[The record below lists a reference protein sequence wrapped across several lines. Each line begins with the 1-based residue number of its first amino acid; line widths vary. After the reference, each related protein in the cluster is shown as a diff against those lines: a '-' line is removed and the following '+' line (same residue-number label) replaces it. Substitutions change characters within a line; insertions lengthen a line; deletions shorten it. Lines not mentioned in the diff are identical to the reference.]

1 MGRWRAAFS
10 FVFEAVEPV
19 AARLRPHGEVLSR
32 RWRTVAGC
40 AAGAVVLASV
50 VCLFVPARYTAT
62 ARLRLEPLAPE
73 ASSSSR
79 NLDVPEEVAL
89 LRSRVLVAEVIRQ
102 LGLEQNADFVN
113 GRRRVGGLALATRAF
128 KRLRK
133 ATRGPAPDAQDDA
146 DTDERGLLDV
156 PGALIVK
163 YRSWLDVAATRNART
178 IEVRF
183 TSPSPELSQQ
193 VASAHAAQYVRRR
206 LGLRSQ
212 LTGEPATF
220 LEEEIDRV
228 QGELLAAEGAQAGF
242 RGEHGSVSFD
252 GTQKALAARLG
263 EIGRRLSQAEA
274 DRIALESEHRL
285 ARSRRYDALPAV
297 ASNGRLQA
305 LRAEANRVEQRHAEL
320 RKGFLAATP
329 EFHDLSAQLRSIRAH
344 LDREMARAASAIE
357 SRLIV
362 ARGTETS
369 LQNELR
375 RAETGLRGL
384 DGVARQA
391 IELDEDAARGN
402 ELYEAL
408 RARKQE
414 ADLLRGMQLSTAL
427 RLDPAPLPSRPSEPR
442 VLTDLGLFLLAGLVL
457 GALVALRL
465 EGRHARLETPDDVRR
480 ALGLRPLG
488 VVPDFGRL
496 ARPDAAAD
504 PSIAAEAYR
513 GVRTALGFIDPERPP
528 RSVVVTSSE
537 PGEGKTATA
546 VNLAISLAALEC
558 RVILVDAA
566 LRGAAVHR
574 AFALPP
580 GPGLT
585 DVVRG
590 GTSLAAAI
598 RTIDPATGRA
608 TAAATAG
615 ALHVLPAGTPAGD
628 PADILGSARWHEI
641 LRSLAR
647 RYDTVVID
655 GPAVLATPD
664 AALLAAAADAAVLVV
679 HGDRTERPVVRR
691 ALARLAAVH
700 ARVIGVVL
708 NGVDPACGYYRS
720 YAYPFAA

>member
-1 MGRWRAAFS
+1 MGRWAAVRS
-10 FVFEAVEPV
+10 FVSEAALAV
-19 AARLRPHGEVLSR
+19 AARLRPHAEVLAR

-40 AAGAVVLASV
+40 AAGALVLASV
-50 VCLFVPARYTAT
+50 ICLLVPARYTAT
-62 ARLRLEPLAPE
+62 ARLRLEPLARE
-73 ASSSSR
+73 ASASSR

-113 GRRRVGGLALATRAF
+113 GRRRVGGLALATRGI

-133 ATRGPAPDAQDDA
+133 ATRGPAPDPQDDA
-146 DTDERGLLDV
+146 DADERALLDV

-206 LGLRSQ
+206 QGLRSQ

-228 QGELLAAEGAQAGF
+228 Q
-242 RGEHGSVSFD
+242 
-252 GTQKALAARLG
+252 
-263 EIGRRLSQAEA
+263 
-274 DRIALESEHRL
+274 
-285 ARSRRYDALPAV
+285 
-297 ASNGRLQA
+297 
-305 LRAEANRVEQRHAEL
+305 AEL

-329 EFHDLSAQLRSIRAH
+329 EFHDLSAQLRSIRGR
-344 LDREMARAASAIE
+344 LDREMARATSAIE

-384 DGVARQA
+384 DEVARQA

-408 RARKQE
+408 RTRKQE

-442 VLTDLGLFLLAGLVL
+442 VFIDLGLFLLAGLVL

-513 GVRTALGFIDPERPP
+513 GVRTAPGFLDPQRPP
-528 RSVVVTSSE
+528 RSVVVTSSQ

-546 VNLAISLAALEC
+546 GNLAISLAALDC

-574 AFALPP
+574 ALGLPP

-590 GTSLAAAI
+590 KASLAAAT
-598 RTIDPATGRA
+598 RGIDPTTGR
-608 TAAATAG
+608 TTPAAGAG

-641 LRSLAR
+641 LRSLAG

-655 GPAVLATPD
+655 G
-664 AALLAAAADAAVLVV
+664 
-679 HGDRTERPVVRR
+679 
-691 ALARLAAVH
+691 
-700 ARVIGVVL
+700 
-708 NGVDPACGYYRS
+708 
-720 YAYPFAA
+720 